1 MLSIKHVFLI
11 YVIKYI
17 EKLTTW
23 SQKERNSS
31 RHLLLFDRMQAKMSF
46 CLHKHFKEA
55 AKFRRKWTQARLEP
69 FFRRNTL
76 KSNAR

>member
-1 MLSIKHVFLI
+1 MLSIWHIFLI

-23 SQKERNSS
+23 SQKEHNAGRQ
-31 RHLLLFDRMQAKMSF
+31 LLLFDRMQAKMPF

-55 AKFRRKWTQARLEP
+55 AKFRRKWSQARLEP
-69 FFRRNTL
+69 FFRRNAL
-76 KSNAR
+76 KSSLR

>member
-1 MLSIKHVFLI
+1 MLSFKRVFLI

-23 SQKERNSS
+23 SQKEHNAG
-31 RHLLLFDRMQAKMSF
+31 RHLLPFDSMQAKTPF

-55 AKFRRKWTQARLEP
+55 AKFRRKWSQARFGS
-69 FFRRNTL
+69 FFRRNAL
-76 KSNAR
+76 KSNAL